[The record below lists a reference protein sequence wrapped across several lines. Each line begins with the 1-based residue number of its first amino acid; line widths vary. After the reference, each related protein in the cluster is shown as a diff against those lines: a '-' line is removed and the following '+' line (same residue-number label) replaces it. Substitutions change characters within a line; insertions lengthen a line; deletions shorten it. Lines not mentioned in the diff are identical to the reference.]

1 MARTVLEIKK
11 IMTDK
16 FISYP
21 EIISLYGLDSSK
33 TFEEQ
38 FSKVSPE
45 SILFYCVAF
54 GIQLLDVLFDTHKA
68 EITQII
74 ENERFGSVGWYEQK
88 ALAYQHGRVLVDG
101 YDYYDNSA
109 LTDDDILAEK
119 IVKFA
124 SAREVENGNLI
135 LKLAKGVTGALEKL
149 TPNELAGVQSYINK
163 IKVAGVIITC
173 ISEDADMFKA
183 TLNVQYDALILD
195 SAGKRLDGTN
205 DQPILD
211 AVNSYLSSIKFNGE
225 YSNMRL
231 EDSVQDVPGVIIIDI
246 QTAFAKY
253 SDFDYELIY
262 SRYQPSSGF
271 MSVDVDNFV
280 INYVPYV

>member
-21 EIISLYGLDSSK
+21 EIISLYGLDTTK
-33 TFEEQ
+33 NFEEQ

-74 ENERFGSVGWYEQK
+74 ENERFGSVGWYELK

-101 YDYYDNSA
+101 YDYYDNSN
-109 LTDDDILAEK
+109 LTDDEIESEK

-124 SAREVENGNLI
+124 SAREVDNGNLI
-135 LKLAKGVTGALEKL
+135 LKLAKGVTGSLEKL
-149 TPNELAGVQSYINK
+149 TINELAGVQSYINK
-163 IKVAGVIITC
+163 IKVAGVRITC
-173 ISEDADMFKA
+173 ISEDADMLKA
-183 TLNVQYDALILD
+183 TLNIQYDALILD

-205 DQPILD
+205 DHPVLD
-211 AVNSYLSSIKFNGE
+211 AVNTYLSSIKFNGE

-231 EDSVQDVPGVIIIDI
+231 EDSVQDVPGVIIIDVEA
-246 QTAFAKY
+246 AFAKY
-253 SDFDYELIY
+253 SAFDYELIN
-262 SRYQPSSGF
+262 SRYQPASGF
-271 MSVDVDNFV
+271 LSIDLDNFV
-280 INYVPYV
+280 INYIAYV